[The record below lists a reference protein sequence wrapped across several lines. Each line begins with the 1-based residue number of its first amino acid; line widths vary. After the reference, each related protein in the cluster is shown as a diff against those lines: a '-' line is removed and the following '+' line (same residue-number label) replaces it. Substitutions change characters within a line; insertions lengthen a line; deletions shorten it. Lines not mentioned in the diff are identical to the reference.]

1 MNYKF
6 YDILPGKILCII
18 LFILC
23 IPVLL
28 VQNSYC
34 AAISKKGFFDLRNYQ
49 WDNGPIALD
58 GEWEFYYDKFYLPKN
73 FIKQSKNITKQYI
86 TVPSSWAGVRINGK
100 KLSESGFATYRIR
113 ILLGKHISNSL
124 SLLIPKIDSSYS
136 LYINNTLLTTV
147 GKVGYNHYQS
157 IPLWKQVIVDIPKN
171 INDYIDI
178 VLHISNYYYS
188 KAGIT
193 NSIFIGTKES
203 ILKYY
208 IHSLIIKFFIFGT
221 LLIISLYHLALYIF
235 KKYDKQ
241 SLYFGIFSFLMAL
254 LSIIFGEF
262 HIMVLFPHLPWNVL
276 VRITYLTM
284 SLGLTFFGLFIENL
298 YPDDIN
304 QKLFKSFFIIGI
316 VYTLLI
322 FISPVF
328 YFAKLLSLFLVIMLI
343 YGFLVLFIFIRAVKN
358 KRSYAIYFL
367 SAFFIFAL
375 AILNDM
381 LHFLHFIHTTY
392 MVPYGFVIFIV
403 FQSFIL
409 AHQNS
414 RLYSKLEK
422 LFSEKIKLE
431 NIAATFQNLAY
442 IDPLTE
448 LPNRRRFEE
457 YLHTEWHRAIR
468 NQTPLS
474 ILMIDIDYFKKY
486 NDKFG
491 HIIGDMVLKKVAE
504 TIKSCI
510 HRPADMCARYGG
522 EEFIVILPETEI
534 IGAYRIAERIRKKI
548 LDLKLPAAITTSSKF
563 VSVSIGC
570 TIEYPNLGKHWDD
583 IIDKADKKLYRAKK
597 FGRNRT
603 EK

>member
-1 MNYKF
+1 MNTRLHHTIIIEY
-6 YDILPGKILCII
+6 LGKIAASI
-18 LFILC
+18 FIFYFF
-23 IPVLL
+23 I
-28 VQNSYC
+28 QYIH
-34 AAISKKGFFDLRNYQ
+34 AAPPSQKGIFDLRNYQ
-49 WDNGPIALD
+49 WENGPVALD
-58 GEWEFYYDKFYLPKN
+58 GEWEFYYGKFYDPKHFKN
-73 FIKQSKNITKQYI
+73 LKNINRQYMKI
-86 TVPSSWAGVRINGK
+86 PASWSKYNINNQS
-100 KLSESGFATYRIR
+100 LPASGFATYRATV
-113 ILLGKHISNSL
+113 LLSNNKPHSL
-124 SLLIPKIDSSYS
+124 SILIPKLDSSYS
-136 LYINNTLLTTV
+136 LYVNDILLVEV
-147 GKVGYNHYQS
+147 GKPGTTPDNSIHAWKQTIAD
-157 IPLWKQVIVDIPKN
+157 IPLTVNQ
-171 INDYIDI
+171 IDI
-178 VLHISNYYYS
+178 TIHISNYYYA

-193 NSIFIGTKES
+193 NSILLGNKQS
-203 ILKYY
+203 ILQHY
-208 IHSLIIKFFIFGT
+208 IKSIIVKFFIFGA
-221 LLIISLYHLALYIF
+221 LLFISLYHLALYIF
-235 KKYDKQ
+235 KKNNKQ
-241 SLYFGIFSFLMAL
+241 SLYFGIFSLLMAL

-262 HIMVLFPHLPWNVL
+262 HIMLIFPTLPWNIL

-298 YPDDIN
+298 YPDDVN
-304 QKLFKSFFIIGI
+304 PSLFKSFLTIGI
-316 VYTLLI
+316 LYTVLI
-322 FISPVF
+322 IISPVF
-328 YFAKLLSLFLVIMLI
+328 YFAKLLSLFLGIMMVYGLLI
-343 YGFLVLFIFIRAVKN
+343 LFIFARAIKN
-358 KRSYAIYFL
+358 NRKYAVFFL
-367 SAFFIFAL
+367 SAFLIFAL
-375 AILNDM
+375 AIVNDM
-381 LHFLHFIHTTY
+381 LHFLHLINTTY
-392 MVPYGFVIFIV
+392 MVPYGFLIFIV

-409 AHQNS
+409 ANQNS

-457 YLHTEWHRAIR
+457 YLHAEWHRAIR

-491 HIIGDMVLKKVAE
+491 HIVGDLVLKKVGG

-534 IGAYRIAERIRKKI
+534 IGAYRIAERIRKKV

-570 TIEYPNLGKHWDD
+570 TTEFPNLGDHWDY
-583 IIDKADKKLYRAKK
+583 IIDKADKKLYQAKK
-597 FGRNRT
+597 LGRNRT

>member
-1 MNYKF
+1 MNDKF
-6 YDILPGKILCII
+6 FDSIPGKILCIL
-18 LFILC
+18 LFIVC
-23 IPVLL
+23 IPVLQ

-34 AAISKKGFFDLRNYQ
+34 STISQKGIFDLRNYQ
-49 WDNGPIALD
+49 WDNGPVALD
-58 GEWEFYYDKFYLPKN
+58 GEWEFYYGKFYIPKH
-73 FIKQSKNITKQYI
+73 FKFFKNINTQYI
-86 TVPSSWAGVRINGK
+86 TVPASWNKYKIHNH
-100 KLSESGFATYRIR
+100 KLPESGFATYRAN
-113 ILLGKHISNSL
+113 ILLSNNKPHSL
-124 SLLIPKIDSSYS
+124 SILIPKLDSSYS
-136 LYINNTLLTTV
+136 LYVNDILLAEV
-147 GKVGYNHYQS
+147 GKPGTTPLNSIHAWKQTIAD
-157 IPLWKQVIVDIPKN
+157 IPLTGNQIAIT
-171 INDYIDI
+171 I
-178 VLHISNYYYS
+178 HISNYYYA

-193 NSIFIGTKES
+193 NSLLLGNKQS
-203 ILKYY
+203 ILHHY
-208 IHSLIIKFFIFGT
+208 IKSIIVKFFIFGA
-221 LLIISLYHLALYIF
+221 LVIISLYHLALYIF

-241 SLYFGIFSFLMAL
+241 SLYFGIFSLLMAL

-262 HIMVLFPHLPWNVL
+262 HIMLIFPNLPWNIL

-298 YPDDIN
+298 YPDDVN
-304 QKLFKSFFIIGI
+304 QSLFKTFLTIGI
-316 VYTLLI
+316 LYTVLI
-322 FISPVF
+322 IISPVF
-328 YFAKLLSLFLVIMLI
+328 YFAKLLSLFLGIMMVYGLLI
-343 YGFLVLFIFIRAVKN
+343 LFIFTRAIKN
-358 KRSYAIYFL
+358 NRKYAVFFL
-367 SAFFIFAL
+367 SAFLIFAL

-381 LHFLHFIHTTY
+381 LHFLHFINTTY
-392 MVPYGFVIFIV
+392 MVPYGFLIFIV
-403 FQSFIL
+403 FQSFIQ
-409 AHQNS
+409 ANQNS

-457 YLHTEWHRAIR
+457 YLHAEWHRAIR

-474 ILMIDIDYFKKY
+474 RLMIDIDYFKKY

-491 HIIGDMVLKKVAE
+491 HIVGDLVLKKVGG

-570 TIEYPNLGKHWDD
+570 TTEYPNPGKHWDD